1 VQRPIADCQRR
12 EARSTTRRFALL
24 LAGWLA
30 TLAVPAP
37 ADAGEPLATDD
48 ASILERGV
56 CQFEA
61 WHRWSPNGGHEGWG
75 VPACSVTDWLELG
88 AGFARSRERDAGSHT
103 LVLLQAKS
111 VFAGDADGRWAAGA
125 VVSGLRDGAR
135 EGGQAAF
142 HQSSALGLV
151 SFALPEQRLR
161 VHANAGI
168 VHDRDDGTTGAW
180 GTALEYDFFHAWTA
194 LAEVFRDGPGRA
206 SYQLGVRYTL
216 VTDRV
221 ELFASGGERF
231 GGGSD
236 WFAKF
241 GVRFQSWPLF

>member
-1 VQRPIADCQRR
+1 M
-12 EARSTTRRFALL
+12 TRRLAAWFAGV
-24 LAGWLA
+24 LAALC
-30 TLAVPAP
+30 LDAP
-37 ADAGEPLATDD
+37 ARAGEPLATDD
-48 ASILERGV
+48 AAILERGV
-56 CQFEA
+56 CQFES
-61 WHRWSPNGGHEGWG
+61 WHRWGPNGGHEGWG

-88 AGFARSRERDAGSHT
+88 AGFARSRDREAGGHT

-111 VFAGDADGRWAAGA
+111 VFAGDADGRWSAGA
-125 VVSGLRDGAR
+125 VVSALRDGAR
-135 EGGQAAF
+135 EARRSGF
-142 HQSSALGLV
+142 HQSAALGLV
-151 SFALPEQRLR
+151 SFNLLDERLR
-161 VHANAGI
+161 IHANAGV

-194 LAEVFRDGPGRA
+194 LAEVFRDGPGRP